1 MAKRKVDFYCY
12 DSALKGWTLINSR
25 EIFDDNGKALE
36 LGADGIEGRVERH
49 DQLKADGIPLL
60 RYWADKG
67 TWFVYENEDKLPK
80 GHVVRSGLAKKKSL
94 VIVEAPTEDKPKAK
108 RSRKPKAKQTRK
120 AKAKATVEADPEL
133 VDLIVAA
140 VMAQMKAA

>member
-25 EIFDDNGKALE
+25 EIFDDNGKALK
-36 LGADGIEGRVERH
+36 GRGERH

-108 RSRKPKAKQTRK
+108 RSRK
-120 AKAKATVEADPEL
+120 AKAKANPE
-133 VDLIVAA
+133 IVALREQLAAMQA
-140 VMAQMKAA
+140 VLDKLVA